1 MATTIKNAKSD
12 RDFKVM
18 FGHPESAQLPLPS
31 FTVLIT
37 PSVDTFNDFGF
48 RTLVDIVIRFDDQRP
63 PLSLVGLLG
72 FSSGNKKEQN
82 DVRRIE
88 QMLGNANSPTVAA
101 GPTRQFFTMLPEMD
115 AYRRFVRDA
124 GPEVAGTALLA
135 MNDLVAL
142 TELSP
147 ASTIPEEAER
157 TSVFQKSFIRTA
169 ESFFAY
175 KNAGSILRGVDFEE
189 VGRMSQHIGLTFRLA
204 GCKNEHELRFRFDHQ
219 ADLPKRIAVIIG
231 KNGVGKSQALGNIVR
246 AALSGDGKILRD
258 ESTNRR
264 VLMNRLLAFAPTN
277 ESNSVFPGERRRRA
291 KVYYRRFAL
300 NRSGRAKRGGLSDLI
315 LQIAR
320 SDARIGSASR
330 WRIFMNA
337 LSGLSDSNQLCLF
350 QREGKKFTVLLSEL
364 RSAQTEHRLLDVYA
378 SIDTGRELARHVNG
392 NTYPL
397 SSGEISFVRFAAQA
411 SLYIENGSLL
421 LLDEPETHLHPNFI
435 SQFVALLDDLLSQ
448 TGSAA
453 IITTHSV
460 YFVREVF
467 REQVT
472 VLRVNDDRQVLAE
485 PIRLQTFGADVG
497 AISDFVFG
505 EDGPSKLAAEV
516 ERRLLANYSNWH
528 SLYERYK
535 NELSPEMLSSL
546 RLALDSD
553 GDNE

>member
-1 MATTIKNAKSD
+1 M
-12 RDFKVM
+12 
-18 FGHPESAQLPLPS
+18 
-31 FTVLIT
+31 
-37 PSVDTFNDFGF
+37 
-48 RTLVDIVIRFDDQRP
+48 
-63 PLSLVGLLG
+63 
-72 FSSGNKKEQN
+72 
-82 DVRRIE
+82 
-88 QMLGNANSPTVAA
+88 
-101 GPTRQFFTMLPEMD
+101 
-115 AYRRFVRDA
+115 
-124 GPEVAGTALLA
+124 
-135 MNDLVAL
+135 
-142 TELSP
+142 
-147 ASTIPEEAER
+147 
-157 TSVFQKSFIRTA
+157 
-169 ESFFAY
+169 
-175 KNAGSILRGVDFEE
+175 
-189 VGRMSQHIGLTFRLA
+189 
-204 GCKNEHELRFRFDHQ
+204 
-219 ADLPKRIAVIIG
+219 
-231 KNGVGKSQALGNIVR
+231 
-246 AALSGDGKILRD
+246 
-258 ESTNRR
+258 
-264 VLMNRLLAFAPTN
+264 
-277 ESNSVFPGERRRRA
+277 
-291 KVYYRRFAL
+291 
-300 NRSGRAKRGGLSDLI
+300 
-315 LQIAR
+315 
-320 SDARIGSASR
+320 
-330 WRIFMNA
+330 
-337 LSGLSDSNQLCLF
+337 CLF